1 MTVGPGSLG
10 LARDSYFKSE
20 SGPGLLPDSATCLRL
35 NDGTCPAVGAGHWQP
50 LLPRTVGI
58 MSQSGSVQVNATR
71 AFTVGG
77 CRQATVNFTEVPSED
92 SEAVNHDGGSL
103 A

>member
-1 MTVGPGSLG
+1 MMAPAGRGGT
-10 LARDSYFKSE
+10 
-20 SGPGLLPDSATCLRL
+20 LRL
-35 NDGTCPAVGAGHWQP
+35 PGQP